1 MDQNRKI
8 YLSKVCCLK
17 TNVYIYNKIK
27 TCESMMTKENFL
39 QLLKNT
45 SERDKVFDDFLK
57 KYRNTFNQIVSIRYS
72 NEKYNAINIADIFY
86 NNFLKYVVKELE
98 SSNKTMS
105 VDEWVPILAKKRCN
119 AIKDQV
125 AKAYVKHCLE
135 AGGCENW
142 NNFNVEVREV
152 FAQTI
157 ISIVRRQ
164 YNRPQCG
171 GLHGEIERNLLQHLY
186 MERAAKH
193 NPLPKPIEDIDRYIY
208 RMFNNLAVRKRK
220 CILEELG
227 LDPDLALH
235 PNQAAE
241 EKEFDWEDEALDF
254 GKEQANDSD
263 AEQEDNSDEAEG
275 AVMVPL
281 YSDDS
286 DEDVECEEKAKRRI
300 EAEKMIEYYLGKFP
314 EKKKEEEELLRR
326 VYLCKAC
333 DRVEL
338 AKEMG
343 ITLQDLDN
351 NRIPRAMRT
360 LISIAL
366 PDIKEKRECMFNMHK
381 DSLADPYQVEILEKF
396 FSDNKT
402 VKELS
407 KEYHKP
413 LGEFKKDL
421 ISAFNKI
428 KVIHTKKRS
437 YITDKNIAKFEA
449 QMIKEES
456 ERGAIYSLTQPGFK
470 PRFRPIFL
478 RHKDSLEDPYQRK
491 ILEEFLS
498 TDKSIQE
505 LSKEHNKTQADFKK
519 DLMRACKR
527 VEAMDKKERHCATDK
542 NIAKFEESEQGA
554 ICIKLNTNN

>member
-45 SERDKVFDDFLK
+45 STRDEVFDDFLK
-57 KYRNTFNQIVSIRYS
+57 KVEFRNTFNQIISIRYS

-119 AIKDQV
+119 AIEDQV
-125 AKAYVKHCLE
+125 TKAYVKHCLE
-135 AGGCENW
+135 AGGRENW
-142 NNFNVEVREV
+142 DNFNVEVREV

-157 ISIVRRQ
+157 TSIVYRQ
-164 YNRPQCG
+164 YDRPQCR
-171 GLHGEIERNLLQHLY
+171 GLHEEIARNLLQHLY

-193 NPLPKPIEDIDRYIY
+193 NPLPKPIENIDSYIY
-208 RMFNNLAVRKRK
+208 RMLNNLAVRKRK
-220 CILEELG
+220 FILEELG
-227 LDPDLALH
+227 LDPDLGLH

-241 EKEFDWEDEALDF
+241 EEEFDWEGEALDF
-254 GKEQANDSD
+254 GEEQANDSD
-263 AEQEDNSDEAEG
+263 VEQEDNSDEAEG

-314 EKKKEEEELLRR
+314 EKKKEEVELLRR
-326 VYLCKAC
+326 VYLCKDC

-366 PDIKEKRECMFNMHK
+366 PDIKEKRGCMFNMHK
-381 DSLADPYQVEILEKF
+381 DSLADPYQREILEKF

-428 KVIHTKKRS
+428 KAIHTKKRS
-437 YITDKNIAKFEA
+437 YITDKNIAKFEE

-456 ERGAIYSLTQPGFK
+456 ERGAI
-470 PRFRPIFL
+470 
-478 RHKDSLEDPYQRK
+478 
-491 ILEEFLS
+491 
-498 TDKSIQE
+498 
-505 LSKEHNKTQADFKK
+505 
-519 DLMRACKR
+519 
-527 VEAMDKKERHCATDK
+527 
-542 NIAKFEESEQGA
+542 
-554 ICIKLNTNN
+554 CIKLNTNN

>member
-17 TNVYIYNKIK
+17 TNVYIYSKIK

-39 QLLKNT
+39 QLLKNKAT
-45 SERDKVFDDFLK
+45 RDEVFDSFLG
-57 KYRNTFNQIVSIRYS
+57 KYRNDFNVIIGIRYA
-72 NEKYNAINIADIFY
+72 NVKYQAINIVDIFY

-119 AIKDQV
+119 AIEDQV

-135 AGGCENW
+135 AGGRENW
-142 NNFNVEVREV
+142 DNFNVEVRKV

-157 ISIVRRQ
+157 TNIVYGQ
-164 YNRPQCG
+164 YDRPQCR
-171 GLHGEIERNLLQHLY
+171 GLHEEIERNLLQHLY
-186 MERAAKH
+186 MERAEKH
-193 NPLPKPIEDIDRYIY
+193 NPLPDPIRNIDGYIY
-208 RMFNNLAVRKRK
+208 RMLNNLAVRKRI

-227 LDPDLALH
+227 LDPDLELH
-235 PNQAAE
+235 PNQAAQNNA
-241 EKEFDWEDEALDF
+241 FDWEGEALDF
-254 GKEQANDSD
+254 GKEQAKDSD
-263 AEQEDNSDEAEG
+263 AEQEDNSDDTEG

-360 LISIAL
+360 LTSIAL
-366 PDIKEKRECMFNMHK
+366 PDIKEKRGCIFNM
-381 DSLADPYQVEILEKF
+381 
-396 FSDNKT
+396 
-402 VKELS
+402 
-407 KEYHKP
+407 
-413 LGEFKKDL
+413 
-421 ISAFNKI
+421 
-428 KVIHTKKRS
+428 
-437 YITDKNIAKFEA
+437 
-449 QMIKEES
+449 
-456 ERGAIYSLTQPGFK
+456 
-470 PRFRPIFL
+470 
-478 RHKDSLEDPYQRK
+478 HKDSLEDPYQRE
-491 ILEEFLS
+491 ILEEFFS
-498 TDKSIQE
+498 TDKPVEE
-505 LSKEHNKTQADFKK
+505 LAKEYKKPLGEFTK
-519 DLMRACKR
+519 DLISAYNKIKAIHTKKR
-527 VEAMDKKERHCATDK
+527 SYINDKDIEKYEKLRQKEE
-542 NIAKFEESEQGA
+542 FEKG
-554 ICIKLNTNN
+554 IRIVKLNTNN